1 MRLAISLTQG
11 APLRPDNYR
20 VGAILFDPSTNT
32 VLSTGYTMELPGNT
46 HAEQCALAKLAADRR
61 VPEERVGEVIP
72 TGTVLYSTLEPCVR
86 RLSGN
91 MSCVD
96 RILQTLQ
103 HGKGICKVYV
113 GVKEPDTFVEGNNA
127 FEALK
132 TAGVDC
138 EFLQG
143 YEAEIM
149 KIATAG
155 HKGVR

>member
-1 MRLAISLTQG
+1 MRLAISLAQE

-20 VGAILFDPSTNT
+20 VGALLLQPSTKT

-46 HAEQCALAKLAADRR
+46 HAEQCALAKLAADRH
-61 VPEERVGEVIP
+61 VPEERVGEVLP

-96 RILQTLQ
+96 RVLQTLQ
-103 HGKGICKVYV
+103 HGQGICKVYV
-113 GVKEPDTFVEGNNA
+113 GVKEPDTFVKGNNA

-132 TAGVDC
+132 AAGVEC
-138 EFLQG
+138 ELLQG
-143 YEAEIM
+143 YEVEIM
-149 KIATAG
+149 KITTAG
-155 HKGVR
+155 HGEGR